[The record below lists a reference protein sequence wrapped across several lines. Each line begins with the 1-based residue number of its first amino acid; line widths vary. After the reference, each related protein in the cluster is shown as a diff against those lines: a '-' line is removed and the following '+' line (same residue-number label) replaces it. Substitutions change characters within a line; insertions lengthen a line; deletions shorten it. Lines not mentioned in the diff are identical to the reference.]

1 MEQNKSWLLDI
12 YMVGVMIFVLAVDQF
27 TKWIVKEN
35 LFIGQS
41 FPEEGFFRFTHTL
54 NTGSAFGL
62 FRGQTTFLLIAS
74 VAAIIIL
81 LLYFK
86 NSDLPPLILR
96 TCLGMQIGGALGN
109 LLERIT
115 IGHVTDFIDVGPW
128 YIFNIADSAIVISI
142 FIIIWTYIKN
152 PPTESTEG
160 NDERTADQN

>member
-1 MEQNKSWLLDI
+1 
-12 YMVGVMIFVLAVDQF
+12 MVGVMIFVLAVDQF

-41 FPEEGFFRFTHTL
+41 FPEEGFFRFAHPL

-160 NDERTADQN
+160 NDERTTDQN

>member
-1 MEQNKSWLLDI
+1 
-12 YMVGVMIFVLAVDQF
+12 MVGVMIFVLAVDQF

-115 IGHVTDFIDVGPW
+115 LGHVTDFIDVGPW

-160 NDERTADQN
+160 NDERTTDQN

>member
-12 YMVGVMIFVLAVDQF
+12 YMVGVMIFVLAIDQF

-35 LFIGQS
+35 LYIGQS

-74 VAAIIIL
+74 LAAIIIL

-86 NSDLPPLILR
+86 NSDLPPL
-96 TCLGMQIGGALGN
+96 GN

-115 IGHVTDFIDVGPW
+115 IGHVTEFIDVGPW

-142 FIIIWTYIKN
+142 FVIIWAYIKN
-152 PPTESTEG
+152 PTIESNEG
-160 NDERTADQN
+160 DNETAVDKN